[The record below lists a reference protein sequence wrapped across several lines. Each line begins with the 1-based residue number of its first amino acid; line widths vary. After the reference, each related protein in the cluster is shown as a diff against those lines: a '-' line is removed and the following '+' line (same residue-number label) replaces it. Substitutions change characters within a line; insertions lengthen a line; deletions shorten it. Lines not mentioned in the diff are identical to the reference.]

1 VIRKTSVL
9 RSNFIGIYAKAWDD
23 VAFITMMADDKTV
36 ADFQEVLQVDVRK
49 ISIDNSSL
57 IGTMMVMN
65 SNGLIVPYGSEIAGL
80 GDLDGRNV
88 LQLKDKINAI
98 GNDIIANDHG
108 AIIHKN
114 FSNRSRKEIE
124 DTLGVETIRTT
135 IGNILTVGSAGILT
149 SKGMLVNPETD
160 EDELEFLKDFFK
172 VSVKSG
178 TANFGSI
185 YVGASIVANSK
196 GVLVGKDTTPIEM
209 DRIDDVLS

>member
-1 VIRKTSVL
+1 MIRKTSVL

-23 VAFITMMADDKTV
+23 VAFITMMADEKTV

-65 SNGLIVPYGSEIAGL
+65 SNGLIVPYGSEITGL
-80 GDLDGRNV
+80 GDLDGRNI

-108 AIIHKN
+108 AIIHKS

-160 EDELEFLKDFFK
+160 DDELEFLRDFFK

>member
-23 VAFITMMADDKTV
+23 VAFITMMADEKTV
-36 ADFQEVLQVDVRK
+36 ADFQEVLQVDVRR

-65 SNGLIVPYGSEIAGL
+65 SNGLIVPYGSEITGL

-160 EDELEFLKDFFK
+160 DDELEFLRDFFK

>member
-1 VIRKTSVL
+1 
-9 RSNFIGIYAKAWDD
+9 
-23 VAFITMMADDKTV
+23 MMADEKTV
-36 ADFQEVLQVDVRK
+36 ADFQEVLQVDVRR

-65 SNGLIVPYGSEIAGL
+65 SNGLIVPYGSEITGL

-160 EDELEFLKDFFK
+160 DDELEFLRDFFK

>member
-1 VIRKTSVL
+1 MIRKTSVL